1 MKFDV
6 AQKIADAV
14 LYEGYLLYPYR
25 RSAVKNHARW
35 QFGLLVPR
43 NYSENSGSDPWSLQT
58 ECLIESS
65 GAPVLDL
72 KVRFLQVQA
81 RSVEEAING
90 EKFVFRP
97 VDKLEIDGKEFLTW
111 DEATEREV
119 EHDGIAIDQLLSSER
134 ELSVFVPLGREIE
147 SLSGSDGRINGRIVR
162 ERWAIRGMIR
172 LTAER
177 MGRVIKIRIRIENL
191 SEGPKQY
198 PADRMLALRQSF
210 VATHT
215 LLSVSDGAFVSLIDP
230 PEWARDAAAS
240 CVNLRAWPVLVG
252 EKGRRDIML
261 SAPIILY
268 DYPQVAP
275 ESPGDLFDLTEIDEL
290 LTLRTMTLTEDEK
303 REVRE
308 TDSRAAALL
317 DRVDRLPHAMFSR
330 LHGSVRYFRDAT
342 DHKHEPEP
350 IQWWNPDQDRAL
362 SPETDQVIIQGV
374 AVSKGSRV
382 VLKPGCRPADAQDM
396 FLRGRSAIVEAVFS
410 DLEGQKYLAVTLL
423 EDPGADLQR
432 SQKRFLYFY
441 PEEVEPVGVTPTEG
455 SHSSD

>member
-1 MKFDV
+1 
-6 AQKIADAV
+6 
-14 LYEGYLLYPYR
+14 
-25 RSAVKNHARW
+25 
-35 QFGLLVPR
+35 
-43 NYSENSGSDPWSLQT
+43 
-58 ECLIESS
+58 
-65 GAPVLDL
+65 
-72 KVRFLQVQA
+72 VQA
-81 RSVEEAING
+81 RSVEEAVNG

-97 VDKLEIDGKEFLTW
+97 VDKLEIDGKELLTW

-119 EHDGIAIDQLLSSER
+119 EQDGIAIDQLLSSER
-134 ELSVFVPLGREIE
+134 EFSVFVPPGREIE
-147 SLSGSDGRINGRIVR
+147 SLNGSDGRINGRIVR

-177 MGRVIKIRIRIENL
+177 MGRVIKIRIGIENL
-191 SEGPKQY
+191 SEGPKQS

-210 VATHT
+210 LATHT
-215 LLSVSDGAFVSLIDP
+215 LLSVSDGAFISLIDP

-240 CVNLRAWPVLVG
+240 CVNLRAWPVLAG
-252 EKGRRDIML
+252 EKGRRDIVL
-261 SAPIILY
+261 FAPIILY

-317 DRVDRLPHAMFSR
+317 DRVDRLPQAMFSG
-330 LHGSVRYFRDAT
+330 LHGSVRYLRDAT

-350 IQWWNPDQDRAL
+350 IQWWNPDQDGAL
-362 SPETDQVIIQGV
+362 SPETDQVIVQGV
-374 AVSKGSRV
+374 AVAKGSRV

-423 EDPGADLQR
+423 EDPGADLER

-455 SHSSD
+455 SFS